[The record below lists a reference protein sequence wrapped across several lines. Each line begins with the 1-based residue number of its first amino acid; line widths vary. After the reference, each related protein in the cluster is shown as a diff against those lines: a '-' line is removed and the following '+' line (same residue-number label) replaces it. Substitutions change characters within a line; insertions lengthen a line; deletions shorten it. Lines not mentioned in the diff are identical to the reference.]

1 MQQDLIALSLTSLHA
16 LKVFRVSFI
25 HSNQIKECYYHKLA
39 HISHLNPQNMN
50 KMQKSKGL
58 KRVVMRLN
66 RLNEKERSMKEKE
79 IKMRRMNSLNELYDI
94 ETLISTQVAK
104 NVNIFFLFL
113 FFLIKQK
120 KRTLHNLIQA

>member
-1 MQQDLIALSLTSLHA
+1 MQQDVIALSITSLHA

-58 KRVVMRLN
+58 KRVVMGLN
-66 RLNEKERSMKEKE
+66 VLNEKERFTKEKE
-79 IKMRRMNSLNELYDI
+79 IKTRRMNSLNELM
-94 ETLISTQVAK
+94 ISK
-104 NVNIFFLFL
+104 CLFL
-113 FFLIKQK
+113 LKLLRMLHFSILTFFFFFSTRKPLFVIFV
-120 KRTLHNLIQA
+120 